1 LGDNTDDHVSYD
13 GRMRLEVRHLE
24 LVVAIAESGSL
35 RRAATR
41 LHLTQPAVTTQLR
54 RIEQHL
60 GGALFVRS
68 PEGVLLTHTGTEFV
82 REAKKL
88 LGELGGLQRS
98 ARKNAQRESG
108 ASVKVG
114 GIPAQQFS
122 LLVTALAAILPDH
135 EVTSRTIRETGT
147 LTALLGSGA
156 LDVAVLRRFPGFP
169 VALPAG
175 IEHRTLLAE
184 PFFVGL
190 PADHALAGNEE
201 IALVELAEDK
211 WVMPGP
217 DDSGMN
223 EFFARTCAAAGFD
236 QRIAHLTSEAHVAFA
251 IVSDGGAVCPLY
263 PIGTSRRGLATL
275 PLAGNPLFRELVLAW
290 RHDSPIAALVDELC
304 DTIDRGYLAL
314 VEDCDV
320 YARWWHRGGADF
332 ARRPRT

>member
-1 LGDNTDDHVSYD
+1 
-13 GRMRLEVRHLE
+13 MRLEIRHLE

-35 RRAATR
+35 RRAAAR

-68 PEGVLLTHTGTEFV
+68 AGGVLATHTGAEFV

-88 LGELGGLQRS
+88 LGQLGGLQQS
-98 ARKNAQRESG
+98 ARTNARRESG
-108 ASVKVG
+108 APVKVG

-122 LLVTALAAILPDH
+122 LLVTALAAILPER
-135 EVTSRTIRETGT
+135 EVTSRTIRGTGE

-156 LDVAVLRRFPGFP
+156 LDVAVLRRFPGTP
-169 VALPAG
+169 VILPDG
-175 IEHRTLLAE
+175 IEHRVLLTE

-190 PADHALAGNEE
+190 PTAHLLADREE
-201 IALVELAEDK
+201 IALTDLAGDK

-217 DDSGMN
+217 DDSGMT

-251 IVSDGGAVCPLY
+251 LVTGGGAVCPLY
-263 PIGTSRRGLATL
+263 PVGTSRQGLARL
-275 PLAGNPLFRELVLAW
+275 PLAGNPLFRELILAW
-290 RHDSPIAALVDELC
+290 RHDSPITSLVGELC
-304 DTIDRGYLAL
+304 ARIERGYLAL
-314 VEDCDV
+314 VEDCAV

-332 ARRPRT
+332 ALPHRA